1 MGSGGGYFGNAA
13 IFLIQTAFD
22 LYILIVM
29 VRFLLQVVRA
39 DFYNPVSQ
47 FLVKATS
54 PILVPMRRIIPG
66 LFGIDFASVVLL
78 LVLQITKIILIGS
91 IKGYAFHPLGL
102 VVLSIAEILS
112 LALNVFFFSILIQV
126 ILSWISPGTY
136 NPVTSL
142 LYSLN
147 EPLLAPARR
156 VLPPMGG
163 LDLSPLVV
171 GVVLKLV
178 EMTLI
183 AMLADTGQRLLLG

>member
-1 MGSGGGYFGNAA
+1 MGGGYFGNAA
-13 IFLIQTAFD
+13 IFLVETAFD

-29 VRFLLQVVRA
+29 VRFLLQIVRA

-54 PILVPMRRIIPG
+54 PVLVPMRRVIPG
-66 LFGIDFASVVLL
+66 FFGIDFASVVLL
-78 LVLQITKIILIGS
+78 LVLQVMKLIIIGS
-91 IKGYAFHPLGL
+91 IKGYAFQPAGL
-102 VVLSIAEILS
+102 IVLSFAELVS

-126 ILSWISPGTY
+126 VLSWINPGAY
-136 NPVTSL
+136 NPVTSV

-156 VLPPMGG
+156 ILPPMGG

-171 GVVLKLV
+171 GIALKLI
-178 EMTLI
+178 EMTFVAWLSDVGKS
-183 AMLADTGQRLLLG
+183 MLLG

>member
-13 IFLIQTAFD
+13 IFLVETAFD

-29 VRFLLQVVRA
+29 VRFLLQLVRA

-54 PILVPMRRIIPG
+54 PVLVPLRRVIPG
-66 LFGIDFASVVLL
+66 LFGIDWASVLL
-78 LVLQITKIILIGS
+78 LIVLQVTKLIVIGS
-91 IKGYAFHPLGL
+91 IKGYAFQPLGL
-102 VVLSIAEILS
+102 VVLSVAELLS

-126 ILSWISPGTY
+126 ILSWVNPGAY
-136 NPVTSL
+136 NPITSV

-156 VLPPMGG
+156 MLPPMGG
-163 LDLSPLVV
+163 LDLSPLAV
-171 GVVLKLV
+171 GVGLKLI
-178 EMTLI
+178 EMTFI
-183 AMLADTGQRLLLG
+183 AWLADVGKSLLLG

>member
-13 IFLIQTAFD
+13 IFLIETAFD

-29 VRFLLQVVRA
+29 VRFLLQLVRA

-54 PILVPMRRIIPG
+54 PILVPMRRVIPG
-66 LFGIDFASVVLL
+66 LFGVDMASVLL
-78 LVLQITKIILIGS
+78 MIVLQASKLIVIGS
-91 IKGYAFHPLGL
+91 IKGYAFQPLGL
-102 VVLSIAEILS
+102 VVLSLAELVS

-126 ILSWISPGTY
+126 ILSWINPGTY

-156 VLPPMGG
+156 MLPPMGG

-171 GVVLKLV
+171 GVALKLV
-178 EMTLI
+178 EMTFV
-183 AMLADTGQRLLLG
+183 AWLADIGKSLLLG

>member
-22 LYILIVM
+22 VYILIVM

-54 PILVPMRRIIPG
+54 PVLVPLRRVVPG
-66 LFGIDFASVVLL
+66 MWGIDFASVVLM
-78 LVLQITKIILIGS
+78 LVLQLAKLILVGS
-91 IKGYAFHPLGL
+91 IKGYAFQPMGL
-102 VVLSIAEILS
+102 LVLSVAELVS
-112 LALNVFFFSILIQV
+112 LGLNVFFFSILIQV
-126 ILSWISPGTY
+126 ILSWVSPGNY
-136 NPVTSL
+136 NPMTAL

-156 VLPPMGG
+156 MLPPMGG

-171 GVVLKLV
+171 GVAIKLV
-178 EMTLI
+178 EMTFV
-183 AMLADTGQRLLLG
+183 AWLADTGRGMLFG